1 MAVKKEGN
9 VVIISA
15 SVRPK
20 IKQILDEAKLKTGK
34 SKSVIISDLVNKY
47 LDLVVNDGDEVPV
60 ILRIPAL
67 LKGKPDELRDW
78 LEARS
83 EAVIKA
89 LS

>member
-1 MAVKKEGN
+1 MSQKEGN

-20 IKQILDEAKLKTGK
+20 IKQMLDEAKLKTGR
-34 SKSVIISDLVNKY
+34 SKSVIVSDLVSKY

-60 ILRIPAL
+60 ILRIPAS
-67 LKGKPDELRDW
+67 LKGKSDELRKW
-78 LEARS
+78 LDARS
-83 EAVIKA
+83 DAVVKA